1 MAASVGWDM
10 KRLRSGMGRFSSSE
24 AFSLFLRLFRFEF
37 LLALE
42 NGCMYLYS
50 CKYENL
56 PLNARKPRLYR
67 GFSSVHLFHAL
78 KMVPVAGLEPARY
91 RYRWILS
98 YLLHTEYKRTQPP
111 MEVVDGHQKALN
123 YWLFWN
129 WCVKKLRFVC
139 CFRTFQFWREF
150 WILEGHR
157 RDVTPKRSTTA
168 HAIDS

>member
-1 MAASVGWDM
+1 M
-10 KRLRSGMGRFSSSE
+10 KRLRSGTGRFSSSE

-78 KMVPVAGLEPARY
+78 KMVPVVGLEPTRVISPTDFESVTSANSITPAFIFLSLTPDGASEKSEVHRGGTLKITY
-91 RYRWILS
+91 ILNCQIS
-98 YLLHTEYKRTQPP
+98 LKNQ
-111 MEVVDGHQKALN
+111 G
-123 YWLFWN
+123 
-129 WCVKKLRFVC
+129 
-139 CFRTFQFWREF
+139 FR
-150 WILEGHR
+150 
-157 RDVTPKRSTTA
+157 PKW
-168 HAIDS
+168 